1 MQQLPPWLHWLET
14 CPSTNTWAKKTPKL
28 HHGDVVFTRHQTAG
42 RGQYQRS
49 WYSPPGVLTASF
61 VLEGLLPSKLPILS
75 LATGLVVIDGVEDL
89 LPALRGSLR
98 IKWPNDVMACGRKLA
113 GVLCEATSNTQ
124 QSRVV
129 VGIGLNLKVDFTNSG
144 IESAISLQEVSGEV
158 PEELVLLERLRYHLI
173 QIVEVIKSEQELTFL
188 PKLRERDLLLHRSLT
203 ILSAGESFS
212 GQGAGID
219 SGGRLLIRLEEGK
232 IRAFVSG
239 QVSYSLKP

>member
-1 MQQLPPWLHWLET
+1 
-14 CPSTNTWAKKTPKL
+14 
-28 HHGDVVFTRHQTAG
+28 
-42 RGQYQRS
+42 
-49 WYSPPGVLTASF
+49 
-61 VLEGLLPSKLPILS
+61 
-75 LATGLVVIDGVEDL
+75 VVIDGVEDL
-89 LPALRGSLR
+89 LPALRGSLQV
-98 IKWPNDVMACGRKLA
+98 KWPNDVMACGRKLG

-144 IESAISLQEVSGEV
+144 IENAISLQEVSGEI

-173 QIVEVIKSEQELTFL
+173 QILEVIRSGQELTFF
-188 PKLRERDLLLHRSLT
+188 PRLRERDLLLHRSLT

-219 SGGRLLIRLEEGK
+219 SGGRLLIRLEKGE

-239 QVSYSLKP
+239 QVSYFLKP